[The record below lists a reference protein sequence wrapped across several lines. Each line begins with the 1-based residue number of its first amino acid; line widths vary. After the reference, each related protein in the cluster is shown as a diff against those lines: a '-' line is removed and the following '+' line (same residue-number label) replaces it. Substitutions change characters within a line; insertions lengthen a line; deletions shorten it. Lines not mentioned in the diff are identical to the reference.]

1 MTTDTG
7 MKFKVETPYKERYQ
21 KLLEFI
27 TVDILKLEDQHP
39 SSQETTTIPMNT
51 IINSSFKKY
60 LMP

>member
-21 KLLEFI
+21 QLLEFI